1 MALPETAVVRSP
13 DGDWQVFVAGDE
25 PGAFMPKAV
34 RVIRST
40 GGLAVI
46 EGLSPGTEVV
56 THGAFFLAS
65 ELAKGGFDPHNH

>member
-1 MALPETAVVRSP
+1 MVRGP

-25 PGAFMPKAV
+25 PGAFAPKKV
-34 RVIRST
+34 RLVRST

-46 EGLSPGTEVV
+46 EGLVPGTEVV
-56 THGAFFLAS
+56 VNGAFFLAS